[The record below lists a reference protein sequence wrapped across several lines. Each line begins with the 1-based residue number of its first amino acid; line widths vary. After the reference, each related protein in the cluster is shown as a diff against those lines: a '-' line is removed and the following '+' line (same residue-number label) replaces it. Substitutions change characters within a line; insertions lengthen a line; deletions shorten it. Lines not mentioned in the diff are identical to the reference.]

1 MHHAHGLPGSSRVGG
16 GIMKKAKYTYTLI
29 SRNGPNGRGAGAY
42 YANNIIALAWY
53 VITHRFFHLFRG
65 DGWVD

>member
-1 MHHAHGLPGSSRVGG
+1 
-16 GIMKKAKYTYTLI
+16 MKKIKYTYTLI

-42 YANNIIALAWY
+42 YANNIMSLAWY

>member
-1 MHHAHGLPGSSRVGG
+1 MS
-16 GIMKKAKYTYTLI
+16 KYKLKVV
-29 SRNGPNGRGAGAY
+29 GAGHY
-42 YANNIIALAWY
+42 EANNILALAYY